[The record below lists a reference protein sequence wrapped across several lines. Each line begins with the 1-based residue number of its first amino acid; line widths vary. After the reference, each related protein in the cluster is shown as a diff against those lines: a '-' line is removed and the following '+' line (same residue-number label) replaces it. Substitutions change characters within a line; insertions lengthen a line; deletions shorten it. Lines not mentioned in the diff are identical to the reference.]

1 MPKISDSLRGAP
13 GVWRS
18 VFRIMYLAAAGVA
31 VVHAADG
38 GNAVPHDWSHEY
50 LIFSTPGDAATASQ
64 AQQDQRYWHQLYWRN
79 APAIAAAARTQKG
92 MSTPGSDPS
101 PTPLPDGALNEDWQ
115 ENLGRGASAGAN
127 QFPAK
132 FSFNS
137 GTAYCGNAT
146 TPDYVAFNTGLAGSS
161 SQATVV
167 AYYNL
172 YSGCTGAVPQI
183 YWQYNTGGTAATSIA
198 LSLDGTQIAYVQNNP
213 SGSASLVL
221 LKWSKSPTL
230 KTLTRVTHA
239 NYRACTAPCM
249 TTIAMDSHT
258 DTNSFPFYDFGH
270 DQIYVGDDNGTL
282 YKFDGVFIGTPAKD
296 TTWASKTV
304 SAGDKLTSPVYDS
317 VTGYVFVGTSKGVF
331 RSYKGTSGAAAGTS
345 GTLGNSIADAPLV
358 DSVGGKAYV
367 FVGHDTR
374 GDSGV
379 YQFSTSFTSGS
390 GTEQTLGPST
400 TGATLYHGTFD
411 NIYYSSTNGTLPA
424 GNLYVCG
431 AESSFTGA
439 DAIFRFPI
447 LANVFKPQAGSVE
460 VANSGR
466 FLATPPACSPLTEFF
481 NSPADWIF
489 LSVPQSGTAKGCTGA
504 CVYSFNVASG
514 SLPANP
520 TAGVAES
527 GGSSGIII
535 DNDAVTA
542 GASQIYFTTLDNQT
556 CKTSGG
562 TGGCAVQASQS
573 ALK

>member
-1 MPKISDSLRGAP
+1 MPKNSDSPRGAP
-13 GVWRS
+13 GVWRF
-18 VFRIMYLAAAGVA
+18 VLRIAYLAAAGAA
-31 VVHAADG
+31 VGHAADSG
-38 GNAVPHDWSHEY
+38 SAVPHDWSHEY

-64 AQQDQRYWHQLYWRN
+64 VQQDQRYWHQLYWRN
-79 APAIAAAARTQKG
+79 AAAIAAAARTQKG
-92 MSTPGSDPS
+92 MSTPGTDPS
-101 PTPLPDGALNEDWQ
+101 PTPLPAASLSEDWQ

-132 FSFNS
+132 FSFNT

-146 TPDYVAFNTGLAGSS
+146 TPDYVAFNTGLAGSA
-161 SQATVV
+161 SQATVA

-198 LSLDGTQIAYVQNNP
+198 LSLDGTQIAFVQNES
-213 SGSASLVL
+213 SGAAQLVI

-230 KTLTRVTHA
+230 KTLTRVTRS

-249 TTIAMDSHT
+249 TTIGMDSHI

-270 DQIYVGDDNGTL
+270 DQIYVGDNNGTL
-282 YKFDGVFIGTPAKD
+282 YKFDGVFKGTPAKD
-296 TTWASKTV
+296 TTWASKVV
-304 SAGDKLTSPVYDS
+304 SSGDKLTSPVYDS
-317 VTGYVFVGTSKGVF
+317 MTGNVFVGTAKGVF
-331 RSYKGTSGAAAGTS
+331 HSYKGTSGAAVGTS
-345 GTLGNSIADAPLV
+345 DTLGESIADAPLV

-367 FVGHDTR
+367 FVGHDKWFQ
-374 GDSGV
+374 SGV
-379 YQFSTSFTSGS
+379 YQFSTTFTSGS
-390 GTEQTLGPST
+390 GTEQTLGLSIPGT
-400 TGATLYHGTFD
+400 TLYHGTFD
-411 NIYYSSTNGTLPA
+411 NKYYSSTNESMPT

-431 AESSFTGA
+431 AETSLTGA

-447 LANVFKPQAGSVE
+447 SANVFKPQAGSLE
-460 VANSGR
+460 VANPGR

-489 LSVPQSGTAKGCTGA
+489 LSVPESGDAKGCTGA

-520 TAGVAES
+520 TAGVAEA

-535 DNDAVTA
+535 DNDAVTP

-562 TGGCAVQASQS
+562 TGGCAVQASQA